1 MKQLLDEFLNYLLV
15 ERGLSKNTIS
25 SYGSDLFSFLDHL
38 ESKGIAGIEKIK
50 RDDITQYLLH
60 LKDKG
65 LSGNS
70 ISRALVSIK
79 MFYKFLAQERFIKNN
94 VAGILESPKLIRPLP
109 NVLNMDEVTKLLQ
122 APDTRSWMGMRDK
135 AALELMYATGMRVS
149 EMVELGTGTLN
160 LDVGFIKCKGKGDKE
175 RMVPIGSEARKAVL
189 RYMEKARPLLLKK
202 NRIDNHLFLT
212 RFGKKVSRQSFWKM
226 MKKYAKAAC
235 IKKEITPH
243 TLRHSFATHLLERGA
258 DLRVV
263 QEMLGHSDIATTQ
276 IYTHID
282 KGRLKSIH
290 KQFHPRP

>member
-1 MKQLLDEFLNYLLV
+1 MKALLEEFLNYLSV

-25 SYGSDLFSFLDHL
+25 SYGSDLFSFLNYL
-38 ESKGIAGIEKIK
+38 ESKTVTGIEKIK

-70 ISRALVSIK
+70 VSRALVAIK
-79 MFYKFLAQERFIKNN
+79 MFYKFLVQERFIKND
-94 VAGILESPKLIRPLP
+94 VAEILESPKLIRPLP
-109 NVLNMDEVTKLLQ
+109 NVLNMTEVTKLLQ
-122 APDTRSWMGMRDK
+122 APDTRSWMGIRDK
-135 AALELMYATGMRVS
+135 AALELLYATGMRVS

-175 RMVPIGSEARKAVL
+175 RMVPIGSQAKAAIT
-189 RYMEKARPLLLKK
+189 RYIQKVRPSLLKSK
-202 NRIDNHLFLT
+202 NDNHLFLS
-212 RFGKKVSRQSFWKM
+212 RLGKKVSRQSFWKM
-226 MKKYAKAAC
+226 MKKYAKIAK
-235 IKKEITPH
+235 IKKDIMPH

-263 QEMLGHSDIATTQ
+263 QEMLGHSDIVTTQ

-282 KGRLKSIH
+282 KGRLKSVH

>member
-1 MKQLLDEFLNYLLV
+1 MKALLNEFLNYLSV

-25 SYGSDLFSFLDHL
+25 AYGSDLVSFLEHL
-38 ESKGIAGIEKIK
+38 EGKGIAGMEKIK
-50 RDDITQYLLH
+50 RDDITEYLMS

-70 ISRALVSIK
+70 VSRALVAIK
-79 MFYKFLAQERFIKNN
+79 MFYKFLAQERFIKDD

-109 NVLNMDEVTKLLQ
+109 NVLNMAEVVKLLQ
-122 APDTRSWMGMRDK
+122 APDVRSWMGIRDK

-149 EMVELGTGTLN
+149 EVVELATGTLN
-160 LDVGFIKCKGKGDKE
+160 LDVGFIKCRGKGDKE
-175 RMVPIGSEARKAVL
+175 RIVPIGSEARNAVS
-189 RYMEKARPLLLKK
+189 RYLEKVRPSLLKSK
-202 NRIDNHLFLT
+202 TDSHLFLT
-212 RFGKKVSRQSFWKM
+212 RLGKKVSRQSFWKM
-226 MKKYAKAAC
+226 MKKYAKMAK

-263 QEMLGHSDIATTQ
+263 QELLGHSDIATTQ